1 MEGLRR
7 YYREVWVVDFEF
19 YAPTGERPTPLCLA
33 ARELFSRRL
42 RTCWLQ
48 DLAPP
53 SCPWSVGA
61 DVLLVAYY
69 ASAEIGCCLTLGWPS
84 PVRLL
89 DLYAEFRCVTSGR
102 PVPCGYGLL
111 GALTA
116 FGLEGLA
123 AVEKEDMRRLAMRG
137 GPYTSAERDAL
148 VTYCRSDVDALGQ
161 LLPAMLPHLDLPRAL
176 LRGRYMCA
184 AARMEWTGT
193 PCDTKTLTALQTQ
206 WDGFRQRVAREVNRT
221 CGVFVPTGI
230 TLDPDSRLGAAILR
244 TAAHRDLDP
253 YHLAVA
259 VEHVWQDTRALYT
272 ETLGARR
279 IARARTG
286 LTPAHIARWEHAG
299 HDSSSWPG
307 LDEMVATL
315 VEELPA
321 LGLGAAAPDYAGEL
335 WQLLRSTDD
344 RLPQR
349 SDPAILARAADL
361 VADDPEGLAWEGAL
375 TFSTQRFAQ
384 YLAHH
389 DIPWPRLPSGNLSL
403 DDDCFKEMA
412 RAYPMEI
419 GPIREVR
426 HTLSQL
432 KLHELAVGRDGRN
445 RCLLSAFGSRS
456 SRNQPSNSAYIF
468 GPSTW
473 LRSLIKPEPGRAVAY
488 VDWSQQ
494 ELAIAAYLSG
504 DPAMQEAYQSGD
516 FYLTFA
522 VMAGAAPSDATKVTH
537 AAVREQFKTVCLGVL
552 YGLSEHGLARRL
564 GVPLSTGRLLLQHH
578 KDVFRRYWAWSEQ
591 VEMQGM
597 LGGTLRT
604 VFGWQMHTS
613 AHANPRSL
621 RNFPMQANAAEMLR
635 LACCLCTEQGI
646 QVCGPV
652 HDALL
657 VEASDDEMEAVVAQ
671 TQALMQ
677 EASLLVLPGF
687 PLRTEAKI
695 VRYPERY
702 QDPRGVQM
710 WETVQSILEE
720 TATEV
725 PF

>member
-7 YYREVWVVDFEF
+7 YYREVWCLDFEF
-19 YAPTGERPTPLCLA
+19 YAPTGERPLPLCLA
-33 ARELFSRRL
+33 ARELFSRCL
-42 RTCWLQ
+42 VTGWLEGRT
-48 DLAPP
+48 PP
-53 SCPWSVGA
+53 PQPWSVGQDA
-61 DVLLVAYY
+61 LTVAFY
-69 ASAEIGCCLTLGWPS
+69 ASAEMGCCLALDWPF

-89 DLYAEFRCVTSGR
+89 DLFVEFRNVMSGR

-116 FGLEGLA
+116 FGIEGLA
-123 AVEKEDMRRLAMRG
+123 AVEKAEMRRLAMRG
-137 GPYTSAERDAL
+137 PPYTPAERDAL
-148 VTYCRSDVDALGQ
+148 LAYCQTDVDALAQ

-184 AARMEWTGT
+184 AARMEWTAT
-193 PCDTKTLTALQTQ
+193 PLDVETLTALQAQ
-206 WDGFRQRVAREVNRT
+206 WDVIRHRIAQEVNRT

-244 TAAHRDLDP
+244 TAAHRHLDP

-259 VEHVWQDTRALYT
+259 VAHVWQEARAVSA
-272 ETLGARR
+272 ETLDARR
-279 IARARTG
+279 TARTRTG
-286 LTPAHIARWEHAG
+286 LTPALIARWEQAG
-299 HDSSSWPG
+299 HDASSWPG
-307 LDEMVATL
+307 LDALAAAL

-321 LGLGAAAPDYAGEL
+321 LGLGAAGPDYAGAL
-335 WQLLRSTDD
+335 WELLRSED
-344 RLPQR
+344 RRPQR
-349 SDPAILARAADL
+349 SDPALLARAADL
-361 VADDPEGLAWEGAL
+361 VADDPKGLAWDGPL
-375 TFSTQRFAQ
+375 TFSTQRFLQ
-384 YLAHH
+384 YLARH
-389 DIPWPRLPSGNLSL
+389 DLSWPRLPSGALCL
-403 DDDCFKEMA
+403 DDDTFREMA
-412 RAYPMEI
+412 RAYPAEI

-432 KLHELAVGRDGRN
+432 KLHALAVGRDARN
-445 RCLLSAFGSRS
+445 RCLLSAFGSKS
-456 SRNQPSNSAYIF
+456 SRNQPSTSKYVF

-473 LRSLIKPEPGRAVAY
+473 LRSLIKPEPRRALAY
-488 VDWSQQ
+488 CDWSQQ
-494 ELAIAAYLSG
+494 ELGVAAYLS
-504 DPAMQEAYQSGD
+504 DDQAMQEAYRSGD

-522 VMAGAAPSDATKVTH
+522 KRAGAAPPEATKATH
-537 AAVREQFKTVCLGVL
+537 GAVREQFKTVCLGVQ

-578 KDVFRRYWAWSEQ
+578 KEVFRRYWAWSDQ

-613 AHANPRSL
+613 AHANPCSL
-621 RNFPMQANAAEMLR
+621 RNFPMQSHGAEMLR
-635 LACCLCTEQGI
+635 LACCLCTEHGI
-646 QVCGPV
+646 QVCAPV

-657 VEASDDEMEAVVAQ
+657 VEASLDAIESIVAQ
-671 TQALMQ
+671 TQRFMEQ
-677 EASLLVLPGF
+677 ASLLVLPGF

-710 WETVQSILEE
+710 WEMVAHNALR
-720 TATEV
+720 AD
-725 PF
+725 F